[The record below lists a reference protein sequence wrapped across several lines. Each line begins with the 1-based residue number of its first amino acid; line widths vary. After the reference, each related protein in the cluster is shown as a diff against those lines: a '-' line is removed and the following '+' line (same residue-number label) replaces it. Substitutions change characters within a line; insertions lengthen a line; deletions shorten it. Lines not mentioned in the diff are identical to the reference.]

1 MKRISQIRDYHL
13 IRFLFGFLIVSFYF
27 QLSTFERIKGALIRD
42 ASVSAYSIDISSRV
56 RGLLGALSFFDILL
70 ASLLVAGVVHLV
82 VLEVKGRR
90 IRKELAELLDSDR
103 GAILLLSLLLVIA
116 LRFYFTPGSLF
127 LGDSCLHVQRAYLA
141 GRSLSEGRLPF
152 WTFYN
157 YAGYPF
163 LMYYGPLFYLLSATT
178 AGIFGS
184 LAGSVKVWLFAFH
197 FFSAIVIFRWV
208 REIGLSR
215 WGALISGLAYGLTFQ
230 HIHTVVWTG
239 ALPVSAIFLFL
250 PLVLLSIEKILGGGL
265 KVWFVILVVST
276 SALVLTHQGYAVYS
290 LQLISLYVVLKLVLT
305 RCQMGWR
312 RFVVVVAGIGA
323 GILICS
329 FFLWPVLF
337 RTSGIYYPKELPLL
351 VPAVPGFDFLWKILK
366 WNNMWSGW
374 TIAYIGVSFFLYTLL
389 GSVFAWR
396 KDDPDFSTWTLRSIT
411 IVALFAFLSASS
423 GGRVLNLALPFFAV
437 LSSYVGQVAWRRSR
451 PGLLLLVLIVL
462 CIDLGSTTIQSPYR
476 KDWRFISEGMKG
488 VSSRVSPHRVIYG
501 YSSRNGIHFF
511 NWADGRESD
520 VVLLSGFF
528 PQGAPHSL
536 NSITAAVDLLNDS
549 QPNVSELARDIL
561 YLWDVAGLV
570 VYRRGE
576 FVCPPVEGLKIDD
589 GEPPIAWNLPI
600 SPIVFSTSLA
610 VADDDTLNR
619 LDKVPLILE
628 YKENE
633 YERKVYLRHMMGWVR
648 RMNIGRGTGAADL
661 LLVRG
666 VSCDQA
672 VGDSQRIESLEK
684 VRWSTDTFY
693 DSKFDGSGEEERDR
707 IIELKEYKVEMYRVV
722 IKYISKLNGYIRI
735 AFSWHPMVKV
745 FVDGKEIEPLGSL
758 FGAII
763 VPIEKGLHSIEIV
776 PVRRIE
782 VAEIVFFLV
791 GLFIVVIILSMKLD
805 TRYLP

>member
-1 MKRISQIRDYHL
+1 MKEVSKVHSNCL
-13 IRFLFGFLIVSFYF
+13 VRFLSGLLLISFYF
-27 QLSTFERIKGALIRD
+27 QLSTFERIKGILIRD
-42 ASVSAYSIDISSRV
+42 ASVSAYSLGMSSRLKA
-56 RGLLGALSFFDILL
+56 LLGAVGFFDILL
-70 ASLLVAGVVHLV
+70 VTLLVAWIIHLV
-82 VLEVKGRR
+82 VLEIRSRR
-90 IRKELAELLDSDR
+90 ISREIAWLLDSDKR
-103 GAILLLSLLLVIA
+103 TLLLLSLFLITA
-116 LRFYFTPGSLF
+116 LRFYFTPGTLF

-141 GRSLSEGRLPF
+141 GRSLAEGKLPF

-163 LMYYGPLFYLLSATT
+163 LMYYGPLFYILSAAT
-178 AGIFGS
+178 AVILGS
-184 LAGSVKVWLFAFH
+184 LTISVKMWLFIFH
-197 FFSAIVIFRWV
+197 FSSAIVIYFWV

-215 WGALISGLAYGLTFQ
+215 WGALVSGLAYGLTFQ

-250 PLVLLSIEKILGGGL
+250 PLVLLSIEKILGGSL

-276 SALVLTHQGYAVYS
+276 SALILTHQGYAVYS

-312 RFVVVVAGIGA
+312 RFVVVVAGIGS
-323 GILICS
+323 GILVCS

-351 VPAVPGFDFLWKILK
+351 VPAVPGVDFLWKILK

-396 KDDPDFSTWTLRSIT
+396 KNDPDFSNRTLRSIT

-437 LSSYVGQVAWRRSR
+437 LSSYAGQVAWRRSR
-451 PGLLLLVLIVL
+451 PGLFLLVLIVL
-462 CIDLGSTTIQSPYR
+462 CIDLGSTTIQSPCR

-520 VVLLSGFF
+520 MVLLSGFF

-536 NSITAAVDLLNDS
+536 NSITAAIDLLNES
-549 QPNVSELARDIL
+549 QPNVPELARDIL

-570 VYRRGE
+570 AYGRGW
-576 FVCPPVEGLKIDD
+576 FVCPPVEGLEIDD

-600 SPIVFSTSLA
+600 SPVVFSTSLA

-648 RMNIGRGTGAADL
+648 RMNIRRGTGAADL

-666 VSCDQA
+666 VDGGRA
-672 VGDSQRIESLEK
+672 VRDSQKIESLMK
-684 VRWSTDTFY
+684 LKWSTNLFY
-693 DSKFDGSGEEERDR
+693 DPERDGSWEVGMDR
-707 IIELKEYKVEMYRVV
+707 VIELKEYKVDMYRVV
-722 IKYISKLNGYIRI
+722 IKYISKLSGYIRI
-735 AFSWHPMVKV
+735 AFSWHPMVRV
-745 FVDGKEIEPLGSL
+745 FVDGKEIEPLSSL
-758 FGAII
+758 FGAIV
-763 VPIEKGLHSIEIV
+763 VPAEKGLHSIELV
-776 PVRRIE
+776 PIRRIE
-782 VAEIVFFLV
+782 VAEIVLFLA
-791 GLFIVVIILSMKLD
+791 GLLIVVITLSIIPD
-805 TRYLP
+805 TSYSP